1 MTVITEAEFDHL
13 LSTFKR
19 YAFRLET
26 RDAYALGY
34 EQDEF
39 GRFLAGRPTP
49 PTQLDWWR
57 QWLDQIARLTR
68 EGKTVGRVRVLAEP
82 PSDYQRWMMWAEP
95 WYAEA
100 GEQIAYM
107 SARRAMGI
115 GLPLDGDWWLLDDER
130 VIIMDFT
137 DAGEIDRKTLLTN
150 PVTVAPFIAWR
161 DLAVRNAT
169 TAERF
174 AAA

>member
-1 MTVITEAEFDHL
+1 MTVINEAEFDHL

-26 RDAYALGY
+26 LDSYALDY
-34 EQDEF
+34 EREDYE
-39 GRFLAGRPTP
+39 RFLAGYPRQPAEA
-49 PTQLDWWR
+49 DWW
-57 QWLDQIARLTR
+57 QPWLNQIAKLTR
-68 EGKTVGRVRVLAEP
+68 EGKTVSRVRVLAEP
-82 PSDYQRWMMWAEP
+82 PTDYQRWMIWAAP
-95 WYAEA
+95 WHIEA

-107 SARRAMGI
+107 NASRAVNI
-115 GLPLDGDWWLLDDER
+115 GLPLDADWWLLDDER
-130 VIIMDFT
+130 VIIMTFT

>member
-1 MTVITEAEFDHL
+1 MTVINEAEFDHL

-19 YAFRLET
+19 TAFRLET
-26 RDAYALGY
+26 RDSYALDY
-34 EQDEF
+34 EAADFEL
-39 GRFLAGRPTP
+39 FLAGSPVP
-49 PTQLDWWR
+49 PPRLAWWGP
-57 QWLDQIARLTR
+57 WLDRIARFTH
-68 EGKTVGRVRVLAEP
+68 EGKTVSRVRVLAEP

-95 WYAEA
+95 WHAQA

-107 SARRAMGI
+107 PASRAMRI

-130 VIIMDFT
+130 VIIMGFT

-169 TAERF
+169 PAERY